1 MLKKLITPFGE
12 ISNYAY
18 SILMVCWIALI
29 LTFWGIH
36 SVFSDTHLFPTIEQV
51 LEGFVKLW
59 KRGVVNDIFSS
70 LALCGKAVGLS
81 VILSLLFVYLSP
93 LPLLKP
99 LATSLSKFRFLPL
112 TGVAFYIMMLIDDG
126 RAVQVSVLVVF
137 MTTYLVTSLIATI
150 KDIPEEEFNHAKTL
164 GCSRW
169 EVLLEVVIKGR
180 FDYVIEV
187 IRQNVAIVWMMIVTV
202 EAVCAASGGL
212 GFLIK
217 NSDKLGGQGSVVAL
231 QIIILVIGLL
241 LDISLTKLRKLL
253 FGYSKF

>member
-1 MLKKLITPFGE
+1 MLKKLIIPFGE
-12 ISNYAY
+12 VSNYLASIITVLWVTLLFAY
-18 SILMVCWIALI
+18 
-29 LTFWGIH
+29 WGIY
-36 SVFSDTHLFPTIEQV
+36 SVNSSTHLFPTIGQV

-59 KRGVVNDIFSS
+59 NKGVVNDIFSS
-70 LALCGKAVGLS
+70 LALCGKAVGIS
-81 VILSLLFVYLSP
+81 VVLSLLFVYLSP

-99 LATSLSKFRFLPL
+99 IATAISKLRFLPL
-112 TGVAFYIMMLIDDG
+112 TGIAFYIMMIIDEG
-126 RAVQVSVLVVF
+126 RTVQVSILVVF
-137 MTTYLVTSLIATI
+137 MTTYLITSLIATI

-180 FDYVIEV
+180 FDYVVEV
-187 IRQNVAIVWMMIVTV
+187 IRQNIAIVWMMIVTV
-202 EAVCAASGGL
+202 EAICAATGGL

-231 QIIILVIGLL
+231 QIIILIIGLL
-241 LDISLTKLRKLL
+241 LDTSLTKLRKLL

>member
-12 ISNYAY
+12 ISNYFA
-18 SILMVCWIALI
+18 ALI
-29 LTFWGIH
+29 TIFWVTLLFAYWGFY
-36 SVFSDTHLFPTIEQV
+36 SVSSDTHLFPTIGQV

-59 KRGVVNDIFSS
+59 NKGVVNDIFSS
-70 LALCGKAVGLS
+70 LALCAKAVGIS
-81 VILSLLFVYLSP
+81 VIISLLFVYLSP

-99 LATSLSKFRFLPL
+99 LATVLSKFRFLPL
-112 TGVAFYIMMLIDDG
+112 TGIAFYIMMVINEG
-126 RAVQVSVLVVF
+126 RAIQVSILVVF
-137 MTTYLVTSLIATI
+137 MTTYLITSLIATI

-169 EVLLEVVIKGR
+169 EVLFEVVIKGR
-180 FDYVIEV
+180 FDYVVEV
-187 IRQNVAIVWMMIVTV
+187 IRQNIAIVWMMIVTV
-202 EAVCAASGGL
+202 EAICAATGGL

-231 QIIILVIGLL
+231 QIIILVIGLI
-241 LDISLTKLRKLL
+241 LDSSLTQIRKLL